1 MPNTILT
8 SSVVAR
14 AALATLY
21 RNTVMLPL
29 TYRDYEPEFQPGRGA
44 TITVREPA
52 TFTAEEYNG
61 STITIQNATE
71 TGIPVVLNHH
81 ADTSFRVT
89 SRQRTLDI
97 IDFNSQFLM
106 PAMESIAQKVDRDIL
121 AGIRAGVSQSVGD
134 GVSSEIW
141 LDPKVLIDAGRVLDE
156 ANVPE
161 SQRSVVVSAQTKAEW
176 VKDPLFNRVDQSGSS
191 EGLTRGA
198 LGSEKFGF
206 APYMSQNIRDNVGV
220 AFHKTALA
228 FASRP
233 LELPDGA
240 RDASIVEYKG
250 LGLRVVFDYDMQLKA
265 SVCSIDLL
273 YGIKLLDAD
282 RVCLIDGSGSG
293 S

>member
-1 MPNTILT
+1 MANTILT

-44 TITVREPA
+44 TVTIRKPA

-71 TGIPVVLNHH
+71 VGIPVVMNHH

-89 SRQRTLDI
+89 SRERTLNI
-97 IDFNSQFLM
+97 IDFNEQFLM

-121 AGIRAGVSQSVGD
+121 ALRSDITQSVGD
-134 GVSSEIW
+134 GVTSEIW
-141 LDPKVLIDAGRVLDE
+141 LDPKVLVDAGRELDQ

-161 SQRSVVVSAQTKAEW
+161 SQRSVVVSPFMKAEW

-191 EGLTRGA
+191 QGLTKGA
-198 LGSEKFGF
+198 MGSEKFGF
-206 APYMSQNIRDNVGV
+206 EPFMSQNIRDNVGI
-220 AFHKTALA
+220 AFHKTAFA
-228 FASRP
+228 FVSRP
-233 LELPDGA
+233 LEIPAGA
-240 RDASIVEYKG
+240 ADASIVEYKG

-273 YGIKLLDAD
+273 YGTKTLDAA
-282 RVCLIDGSGSG
+282 RAVKIDGSGSG